1 MICIGATLQYLI
13 FFNRSL
19 YFFNIIFPK
28 SALLDCS
35 GVLLYKSVKTTLF
48 SVLWKILCVHV
59 LYPDCSGK
67 FRRENICRLHLQKKA
82 QNVESR
88 TKWLDYISH
97 QDYLNLV
104 WILRVAQKMKS
115 FEPLGAVPRHSRQKK
130 QFSK

>member
-19 YFFNIIFPK
+19 YFFNVIFPK

-35 GVLLYKSVKTTLF
+35 GVLLFKSVKTTLF

-59 LYPDCSGK
+59 LHPDCSGK

-88 TKWLDYISH
+88 TKWLD
-97 QDYLNLV
+97 
-104 WILRVAQKMKS
+104 
-115 FEPLGAVPRHSRQKK
+115 
-130 QFSK
+130 